1 MAGKLSGKNIAIVGG
16 GFTGLTAAYKMTQ
29 LGAKVTILEAGSVV
43 GGLASGCTILGA
55 PIEKAYHF
63 LYKTDKHMLRL
74 LEELGLRDKLTYYKS
89 WLLPTMEISFI
100 P

>member
-1 MAGKLSGKNIAIVGG
+1 MARKLSGKNIAIVGG

-63 LYKTDKHMLRL
+63 LYKNRQTHVKTFTRTG
-74 LEELGLRDKLTYYKS
+74 LGR
-89 WLLPTMEISFI
+89 
-100 P
+100 